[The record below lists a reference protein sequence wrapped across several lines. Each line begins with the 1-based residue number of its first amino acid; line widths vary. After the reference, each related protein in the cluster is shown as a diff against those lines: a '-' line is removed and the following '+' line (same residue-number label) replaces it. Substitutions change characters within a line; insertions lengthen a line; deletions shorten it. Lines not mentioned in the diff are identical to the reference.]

1 MLKAHMKYMLDT
13 NICIYIIKKHP
24 QVVYSHFKG
33 LKIGDVCVSAI
44 TVSELQY
51 GIFKSSKPTENQL
64 ALASFLTPLHILDFP
79 VAAATSFGKVRVE
92 LEKKGT
98 PIGNYDLLIA
108 AHALCMGLTLVT
120 NNVKEFARIPGL
132 NIENWAH

>member
-1 MLKAHMKYMLDT
+1 MKYLLDT

-24 QVVYSHFKG
+24 QHVYAHFKG
-33 LKIGDVCVSAI
+33 LKTGDVCISAI
-44 TVSELQY
+44 TVCELQY
-51 GIFKSSKPTENQL
+51 GVSKSSKPTENQL
-64 ALASFLTPLHILDFP
+64 ALTTFLAPLQIVDFP
-79 VAAATSFGKVRVE
+79 ATASLSFGKIRAF

-108 AHALCMGLTLVT
+108 AHALCTGLTLVT

-132 NIENWAH
+132 HIENWAY